1 MRQTVRW
8 VVAPPP
14 PPPAPAAAAA
24 PLHRRRCQGSEAKQS
39 FENRWNPDISQHFPT
54 LAFSR
59 IETMAEDA
67 QHSAAA
73 EEVAAVEQQSEEQGD
88 VTTND
93 APAAVGEVQVVAPAA
108 VEEVQVVAGDADQQ
122 QQYAYDQQQQQQQ
135 YYEQQQQQYYEQQQQ
150 QQQNASHPLSAD
162 LERIKIFVGNFPP
175 HITDLDLGAMCGQFA
190 QIAGGFADRCV
201 WRAMRAPMCSQSVQ
215 KRWYLW
221 TKPLV

>member
-1 MRQTVRW
+1 
-8 VVAPPP
+8 
-14 PPPAPAAAAA
+14 
-24 PLHRRRCQGSEAKQS
+24 
-39 FENRWNPDISQHFPT
+39 
-54 LAFSR
+54 
-59 IETMAEDA
+59 MAEDA

-73 EEVAAVEQQSEEQGD
+73 AEVAAVEQQSEEQGD

-122 QQYAYDQQQQQQQ
+122 QQYAYEQQQQQ

-190 QIAGGFADRCV
+190 QIAGGFAGRCV